1 MIPNKE
7 IVDQRK
13 RKRYQVPTNSYIF
26 LGSDDFVLGQI
37 IDISMGGIA
46 FRYMGSEKLPDES
59 HLDIFL
65 TEDDLCLSKVP
76 FKTVSDYEIPNT
88 VLCKTADPI
97 PPSCRTMRRSG
108 LQFGELT
115 SDQQAQLEYF
125 IRNHTT
131 GEVQGAA
138 PPQTHTP
145 RPAVGPP

>member
-1 MIPNKE
+1 MIPKKE

-13 RKRYQVPTNSYIF
+13 HKRYQVPTNSYIS

-65 TEDDLCLSKVP
+65 TEDDLCLGKVP
-76 FKTVSDYEIPNT
+76 FKIVSDYEIPNT

-108 LQFGELT
+108 LQFGELK
-115 SDQQAQLEYF
+115 SDQKSELESF
-125 IRNHTT
+125 IQNHIL
-131 GEVQGAA
+131 GDRV
-138 PPQTHTP
+138 
-145 RPAVGPP
+145 